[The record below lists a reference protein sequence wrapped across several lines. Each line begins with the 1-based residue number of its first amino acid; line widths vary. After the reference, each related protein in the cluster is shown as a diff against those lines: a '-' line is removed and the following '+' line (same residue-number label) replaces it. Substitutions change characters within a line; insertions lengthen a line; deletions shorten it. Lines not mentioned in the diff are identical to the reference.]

1 MFLTIFKYLA
11 FVACAAKAPITQ
23 KTLDITLER
32 IDAAGESENI
42 RRWCLWTPIQMSLM
56 KMATELKRVIL
67 IGGNGTGKTTL
78 LDAFARKIKNGRV
91 IVAIKQE
98 YVLAH
103 VDSSEFIPP
112 FRESLLHLNL
122 ENKYEKSKNIT
133 IQRFKSIDELTHIKS
148 HIFIDEVDMS
158 DISLEEM
165 HSWQNMAAKT
175 VMIVVRN
182 TPIDANRV

>member
-23 KTLDITLER
+23 KALDITLKR
-32 IDAAGESENI
+32 IEYAGESENI

-56 KMATELKRVIL
+56 KMANELRRVIL

-78 LDAFARKIKNGRV
+78 LDAFARKIKNGKV

-98 YVLAH
+98 DVLAH
-103 VDSSEFIPP
+103 VDSSESIRPS
-112 FRESLLHLNL
+112 RESLLHLNL
-122 ENKYEKSKNIT
+122 ENKYEKIRNITTRRFKNIN
-133 IQRFKSIDELTHIKS
+133 DLTHIKS

-158 DISLEEM
+158 DISPEEM
-165 HSWQNMAAKT
+165 QAWQNMAAET

-182 TPIDANRV
+182 TPIDPNRV